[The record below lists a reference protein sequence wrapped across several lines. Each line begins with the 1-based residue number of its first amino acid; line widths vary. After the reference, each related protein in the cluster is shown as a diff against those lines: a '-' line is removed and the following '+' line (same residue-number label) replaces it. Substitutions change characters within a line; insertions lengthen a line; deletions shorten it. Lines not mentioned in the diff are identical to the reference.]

1 MIKLVF
7 FFFNALFYFFSF
19 LSSVM
24 VCCGLQLVR
33 ASISV
38 HPSVADITT
47 SSLVLSPFGSRL
59 ALNPSCLYRFQWL
72 VSVLKINIHPYSS
85 HSRNRSRFC
94 MKDLIMKKQYFKI
107 FRKGIYQQY
116 LNNNKKLKEKKKLF
130 NYINREHHK
139 EKD

>member
-94 MKDLIMKKQYFKI
+94 MKDLIMKNNTLKYLE
-107 FRKGIYQQY
+107 KG
-116 LNNNKKLKEKKKLF
+116 
-130 NYINREHHK
+130 YINSTWTTIKNWRK
-139 EKD
+139 KRNCLTT